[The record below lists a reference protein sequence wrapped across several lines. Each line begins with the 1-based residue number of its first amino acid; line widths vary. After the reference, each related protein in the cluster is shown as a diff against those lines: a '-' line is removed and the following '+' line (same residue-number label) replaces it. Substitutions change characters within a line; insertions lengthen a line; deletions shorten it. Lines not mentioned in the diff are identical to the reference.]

1 MNASLHALEFE
12 RLKTLLSRYVSTE
25 DAKLLLD
32 RTAPSTNLTELETE
46 HTLVAEA
53 MAYLRV
59 QRVPFNDVPFLASAM
74 EKLLVV
80 GSSLEIAEIEAVQSF
95 LGQIEGL
102 RVRWREE
109 VESYPKL
116 AQKAAR
122 LP

>member
-1 MNASLHALEFE
+1 MNVSLHALEFE
-12 RLKTLLSRYVSTE
+12 RLKTLLARYVSTD
-25 DAKLLLD
+25 DAKVLLD
-32 RTAPSTNLTELETE
+32 QTTPSTNLSELEAE

-59 QRVPFNDVPFLASAM
+59 QRVPFNDVPLLAPAM

-80 GSSLEIAEIEAVQSF
+80 GSSLEISEIEAVQTF

-109 VESYPKL
+109 VESFT
-116 AQKAAR
+116 
-122 LP
+122 